1 MTQPMSSKSPRE
13 LVAQLGAGEPNA
25 RALALAVLVQQG
37 AAATPALLE
46 ALPQAPPPVR
56 AQIARALAEIAD
68 PGTAD
73 TLAALLGDADP
84 LVRGRGAEGLARL
97 NDPRALDALVRTIDD
112 LPDVL
117 HWPHTVAVYLLI
129 ERGEAAL
136 PAVGA
141 PGGAPAPRARPR
153 CVPVVR
159 SVLLQQRGEAAWQAL
174 AARLGELDPHG
185 ADPGN
190 LQAAS
195 RWQAWI
201 AAGAH

>member
-25 RALALAVLVQQG
+25 RALAVLVQQG
-37 AAATPALLE
+37 AAATPALQE

-73 TLAALLGDADP
+73 TLAALLADPDP

-136 PAVGA
+136 PAVA
-141 PGGAPAPRARPR
+141 PLLTAPDPVTRTRAFQ
-153 CVPVVR
+153 VLR
-159 SVLLQQRGEAAWQAL
+159 SVLQQQRGEAAWQAL
-174 AARLGELDPHG
+174 TARLGDLDPHR

-190 LQAAS
+190 LQVAS

-201 AAGAH
+201 AGDAS